1 MTTDVGTDERRKPG
15 RPRKFEQGRIKAAV
29 RVRPK
34 TYAVLKAASDSNRRS
49 VSEEIETKLEESSLS
64 ESLQDIRRD
73 IKDVSTNIQK
83 LTAANLTTSPPV
95 ITAASLTL
103 KSETDL
109 LDKALARIDELEKA
123 QTLNEEMIE
132 RAVLR
137 ALAKTH
143 ITIGHNLT

>member
-1 MTTDVGTDERRKPG
+1 MSAESPAARESLSKA
-15 RPRKFEQGRIKAAV
+15 ESKAAV

-49 VSEEIETKLEESSLS
+49 VSEEIETRLEESSLS